1 MVSSYPFI
9 SMSVISI
16 FCFQTFQYFQYC
28 TTFQYL
34 INLGYFILSSFSYLI
49 FRTTVDFP
57 DQFILAP
64 PVENSPHRAP
74 DEVSPHPLVAVQE
87 DRRPFLPPNV
97 ERSNTL
103 KILVGRKAEKYL
115 KAYLAAVKIVPLR
128 SAPTVPA
135 KRSVKSCPCP
145 IRK

>member
-1 MVSSYPFI
+1 MAQLSPSLFNSLIIFKIKILFATLSMVSSYPFI
-9 SMSVISI
+9 GMSVISI

-103 KILVGRKAEKYL
+103 KSFSWEK
-115 KAYLAAVKIVPLR
+115 
-128 SAPTVPA
+128 S
-135 KRSVKSCPCP
+135 
-145 IRK
+145 